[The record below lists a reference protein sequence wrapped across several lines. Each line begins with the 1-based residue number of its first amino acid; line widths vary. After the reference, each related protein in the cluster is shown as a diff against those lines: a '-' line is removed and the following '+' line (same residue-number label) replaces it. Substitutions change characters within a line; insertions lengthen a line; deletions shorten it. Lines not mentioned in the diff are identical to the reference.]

1 MKKILLIALILTSSV
16 FAFDF
21 CAEMTE
27 TLLSNISRYEILC
40 KNMGKNDWLCSD
52 VTKENG
58 GMEYFV
64 SYDIKTFRIV
74 ITQVPPI
81 EAKRM
86 GYREHTTMIT
96 LFSEFCSYSE
106 SKSYKHEIIEHNNR
120 YAPKY
125 YKDLFQDE
133 IIKKHLN

>member
-27 TLLSNISRYEILC
+27 TLLSNISRYEIPC
-40 KNMGKNDWLCSD
+40 KNMGKNGWLCSD

-58 GMEYFV
+58 GIEYFV
-64 SYDIKTFRIV
+64 SYNIKTFRIV
-74 ITQVPPI
+74 TTQVPPI

-106 SKSYKHEIIEHNNR
+106 SSPHKNETIEHNNR

-125 YKDLFQDE
+125 YKDMFIE
-133 IIKKHLN
+133 EVLN